1 MDSRFRDVPDG
12 LWKVTEALLPRE
24 RPKPK
29 GGRPRVPDRVVLA
42 GIVYRLKTGCQWRAL
57 PRDFGSGATCH
68 RRFTEW
74 VRLGVFEKIWKK
86 LLEFYHV
93 RKGISWTWASL
104 DSLIVKAPKGGLLR
118 DRTPRTGRRA
128 GRSGTS

>member
-1 MDSRFRDVPDG
+1 MDSRFRDVSDG
-12 LWKVTEALLPRE
+12 LWKVAERILPKE

-57 PRDFGSGATCH
+57 PKEFGSGATCH

-74 VRLGVFEKIWKK
+74 VQLGVFEKIWEK

-93 RKGISWTWASL
+93 RKGISWTWGSL
-104 DSLIVKAPKGGLLR
+104 DSITVKAPKGGLLR
-118 DRTPRTGRRA
+118 ARTRRTAPRA
-128 GRSGTS
+128 GRRGTS